1 MSGVIRL
8 PNNHIYAHSPI
19 FGGTRKQLGDSV
31 HTDVIQRYSIAGN
44 TLSNCG
50 GHRMW
55 SHLSCCQHSR
65 PWILTR
71 HRHTDTR
78 QVSILSISGQN
89 PRSKMLTMRPRN
101 LLSHRI
107 FIEHGH
113 GVSLARSCMPNVHIR
128 FVGDTGGQVQ
138 ERSPCHRAASSAAPQ
153 AIPSTPAASS
163 AGRSQ
168 TLPRPPRSSL
178 SLRPFRKV
186 PGARPLTCSLEPLP
200 SPRAVACLQ
209 TRCGGAC
216 GQSLPRVPWTSQ
228 CSQST

>member
-19 FGGTRKQLGDSV
+19 FGGTRKRLGDSV

-65 PWILTR
+65 QWILTR

-78 QVSILSISGQN
+78 QVSILSMSGQN
-89 PRSKMLTMRPRN
+89 PCSKMLTMRPRN

-107 FIEHGH
+107 FIDHGH
-113 GVSLARSCMPNVHIR
+113 GVSLAHSCMPNVHIR

-153 AIPSTPAASS
+153 A
-163 AGRSQ
+163 
-168 TLPRPPRSSL
+168 
-178 SLRPFRKV
+178 
-186 PGARPLTCSLEPLP
+186 ARPRKQRGPASNPIHTRRIIGWTLSDLAATTTEQLVAKALLEGFREP
-200 SPRAVACLQ
+200 
-209 TRCGGAC
+209 
-216 GQSLPRVPWTSQ
+216 VP
-228 CSQST
+228 